1 MSQRRPV
8 PPSAV
13 AIVES
18 WNKDLKEV
26 AHCFACGY
34 TGTGKTSW
42 RHATLIKAHV
52 VPFSLGGSNDP
63 SNFVLLCC
71 VCHYINPETPSRADY
86 LRWLDTAPKSKAYL
100 DWIALGKIRN
110 PGERTKEALDKRK
123 AQGVRLGRPVVMD
136 PSTRDL
142 ILRLHGE
149 GMSLRRIAQHLIDLG
164 VETAHGGA
172 TWHAST
178 VSRAIKTVVV
188 S

>member
-8 PPSAV
+8 PPSVV

-42 RHATLIKAHV
+42 RQANLIKAHV

-71 VCHYINPETPSRADY
+71 VCHYINPETPSRAHY

-100 DWIALGKIRN
+100 EWIALGKRQDS
-110 PGERTKEALDKRK
+110 GKRTREALAERK

-136 PSTRDL
+136 PSTREL

-149 GMSLRRIAQHLIDLG
+149 GMSLSGIARHLIDLG

-172 TWHAST
+172 SWYPGTI
-178 VSRAIKTVVV
+178 SRAIKTVVV